1 MATPFDVPSTLPYAL
16 PPFGDVRLE
25 HYRPAFEA
33 GMAEQ
38 RAEVEAIATDP
49 HAPTVENTLIAL
61 ERSGQLLT
69 RVSHVF
75 FTLSSADSTPELHDL
90 EAEVS
95 PLLAA
100 HRDPTAL
107 VALYKHIAGTPAIT
121 LPMGESRD
129 GLPLGLQFS
138 TRPGG
143 EAILLQLAFEL
154 ERELQWP
161 LRQPPVWVG

>member
-1 MATPFDVPSTLPYAL
+1 MATPFDVPGTLPYSL
-16 PPFGDVRLE
+16 PPLPDGPPPPFRDVRLE

-38 RAEVEAIATDP
+38 RAEVEAIAASTE
-49 HAPTVENTLIAL
+49 APTFENTLVAL
-61 ERSGQLLT
+61 ERTGQSLA

-100 HRDPTAL
+100 HRD
-107 VALYKHIAGTPAIT
+107 AIT
-121 LPMGESRD
+121 LDSRLYD
-129 GLPLGLQFS
+129 
-138 TRPGG
+138 RI
-143 EAILLQLAFEL
+143 A
-154 ERELQWP
+154 
-161 LRQPPVWVG
+161 